1 MNKASLLA
9 SSVPAV
15 AGSTK
20 RQKTAERLKRFT
32 EDRNIERDGW
42 SISEWTAKKGLS
54 RNAFYRLPE
63 EDRPLTITVGNK
75 QLVTKRADEAWE
87 QLMLQRALAQRESAG
102 DAA

>member
-9 SSVPAV
+9 AAAP
-15 AGSTK
+15 TK

-32 EDRNIERDGW
+32 EERNIERDGW

-63 EDRPLTITVGNK
+63 DDRPVTITIGNK
-75 QLVTKRADEAWE
+75 QLVTKRADAEWE
-87 QLMLQRALAQRESAG
+87 QRMFDRAKSRRNSPE
-102 DAA
+102 AA